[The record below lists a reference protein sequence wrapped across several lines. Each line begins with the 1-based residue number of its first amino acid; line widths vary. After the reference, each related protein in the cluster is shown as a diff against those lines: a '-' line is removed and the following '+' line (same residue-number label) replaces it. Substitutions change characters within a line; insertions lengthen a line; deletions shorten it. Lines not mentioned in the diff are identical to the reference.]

1 MTEQMTENDAGEFVD
16 EDNGKR
22 LYLNTVVSDDRENS
36 ASENEEYKDERIEE
50 EEEEKEDIY
59 KMDEFFIWDQEPGEH
74 EYEEEGYEERSLEDE
89 EAEEEGDAPS
99 EDIAT
104 ISTAEKLE
112 EEVQQDVVGP
122 DHVLAEIPVEI
133 FASREAML
141 NKLKELLAEQV
152 ELRRKNRLLES
163 WIIAHMRKMQ
173 EKVTPVDTTKESE
186 QMEQIYRQ
194 TLHTY
199 KQYLDD
205 VTERKKRIAAD
216 MESYEDRVQK
226 TRDENARVFDEL
238 LDREREVATGL
249 IYGKTGRMLTEKAV
263 NEITRRQV
271 SRREILARNRYE
283 YILLQHHLEEIK
295 MQLRNLETLG
305 EEMTA
310 MDYEA
315 LHIAHVN
322 YKDKLDER
330 DRELEKWR
338 NKIAEMVNGVAHY
351 KEKETCLAEDIEFE
365 ERELNEYCEQT
376 ARVREDVN
384 KLHLILRDLR
394 WAHDEKRLEGGLL
407 MAPPVLRETER
418 KMKLLDAVR
427 NDIEIIKREIHR
439 YGPANGRKKT
449 SSEALAMSTMT
460 QEKPDRF

>member
-1 MTEQMTENDAGEFVD
+1 MTERMTENDANGFVD
-16 EDNGKR
+16 EDNEER
-22 LYLNTVVSDDRENS
+22 LYLNTVISDDRESS
-36 ASENEEYKDERIEE
+36 ASQNEEYKDERT
-50 EEEEKEDIY
+50 EEKEDVY
-59 KMDEFFIWDQEPGEH
+59 KTDDFFIWDEEQPGER
-74 EYEEEGYEERSLEDE
+74 EYEEEGYEEEQSLEDE
-89 EAEEEGDAPS
+89 EAEEGDAPS

-104 ISTAEKLE
+104 ISTAEEPE
-112 EEVQQDVVGP
+112 EEVQRDVVGP
-122 DHVLAEIPVEI
+122 DHVLAEIP
-133 FASREAML
+133 
-141 NKLKELLAEQV
+141 AE
-152 ELRRKNRLLES
+152 
-163 WIIAHMRKMQ
+163 MQ

-205 VTERKKRIAAD
+205 VTERKIRIAAD
-216 MESYEDRVQK
+216 MQSYEDRVQE
-226 TRDENARVFDEL
+226 TRDENAGVFDEL

-249 IYGKTGRMLTEKAV
+249 IYAKTGRMLTEKAV

-283 YILLQHHLEEIK
+283 YILLQHRLDETK
-295 MQLRNLETLG
+295 LQLRNLETLG
-305 EEMTA
+305 EGMTS

-315 LHIAHVN
+315 LRIAHVN

-338 NKIAEMVNGVAHY
+338 NKALLTACCWQIEIRIAEMVNGVAHY

-376 ARVREDVN
+376 TRVREDVN

-407 MAPPVLRETER
+407 LAPPVLRETER

-439 YGPANGRKKT
+439 YGPANGRKKKT
-449 SSEALAMSTMT
+449 SSKALAMSTMT